1 MLYIYIYLY
10 FIYRYGAAYL
20 SEMTMLE
27 TTHPTVYEE
36 IQQPGSWTLQRS
48 HKVPFSSVA
57 GDQAIEQTVNRD
69 TKTSGG
75 LKSITLNRGSVSLP
89 F

>member
-1 MLYIYIYLY
+1 
-10 FIYRYGAAYL
+10 
-20 SEMTMLE
+20 MTMLE

-48 HKVPFSSVA
+48 HKVPLSSVA

-75 LKSITLNRGSVSLP
+75 LKSITLNQGSVSLP